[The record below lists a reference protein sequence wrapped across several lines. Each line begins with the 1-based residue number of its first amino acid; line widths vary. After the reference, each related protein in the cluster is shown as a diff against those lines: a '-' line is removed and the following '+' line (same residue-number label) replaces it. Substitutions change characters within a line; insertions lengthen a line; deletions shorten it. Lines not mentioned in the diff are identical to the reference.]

1 MKPMVLPPVAQGRD
15 RQVQAVAKFLMG
27 FLPGKPVRVQVEEAR
42 ADRTAKQNRYLF
54 GVPYRLLSEATGY
67 ELQDLH
73 EWFCGQ
79 QWGWV
84 ERRGPKTPSNPEGV
98 YSRPARTTTTNEDG
112 ERDLC
117 SREEF
122 TALWERAQRV
132 GAQIGVFIPD
142 PDPDYW
148 RQAKPAGANT
158 TTKET
163 A

>member
-15 RQVQAVAKFLMG
+15 RQVQAVTKFLMG
-27 FLPGKPVRVQVEEAR
+27 FLPGRPVRVQVEEAR
-42 ADRTAKQNRYLF
+42 DDRTPRQNRYLF
-54 GVPYRLLSEATGY
+54 GVPYKMLAEVTGY
-67 ELQDLH
+67 EREELH
-73 EWFCGQ
+73 EFFCGRL
-79 QWGWV
+79 WGWTD
-84 ERRGPKTPSNPEGV
+84 RRGPKTPMNPTGL
-98 YSRPARTTTTNEDG
+98 YSVPVRTTTRNAKG

-117 SREEF
+117 SREEL
-122 TALWERAQRV
+122 TALWEDAQRV

-148 RQAKPAGANT
+148 RQAKAAGANT